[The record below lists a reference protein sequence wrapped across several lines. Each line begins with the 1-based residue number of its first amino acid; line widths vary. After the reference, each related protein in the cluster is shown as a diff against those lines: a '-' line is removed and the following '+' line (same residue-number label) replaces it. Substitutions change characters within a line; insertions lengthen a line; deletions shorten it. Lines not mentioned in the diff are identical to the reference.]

1 MRENKY
7 RAWYKLKKKYVD
19 VVCINFIRQFVY
31 IECNEKGVPIKY
43 LHYDDCILEQFAGLH
58 DKNGA
63 EIYEGDIIKG
73 HEWSSGKS
81 HRHIGVVEYISSGFE
96 SVGIN
101 KYLGYHGS
109 VDGSYK
115 VIGNIHESEDK

>member
-1 MRENKY
+1 MREIKF
-7 RAWYKLKKKYVD
+7 RAWLPKANKIEYGIEKDGDLADLLSDNGTNYV
-19 VVCINFIRQFVY
+19 V
-31 IECNEKGVPIKY
+31 
-43 LHYDDCILEQFAGLH
+43 EQFTGLH
-58 DKNGA
+58 DKNGV

-81 HRHIGVVEYISSGFE
+81 HRHIGVVEYISSGFK

-101 KYLGYHGS
+101 KYLGCHGS
-109 VDGSYK
+109 VDGSYE